1 MKRAVSIARQVRV
14 VIDTN
19 VLISAIVFRQGQLGW
34 LREAWLIGAIKP
46 IVSQATSAELL
57 RVLSY
62 EKFKLDAAKIQLA
75 LMSYLPYAEIVVI
88 ENKSRPHLMHSRD
101 PNDDM
106 FLQLA
111 HDGKAQV
118 LISGDQDLLCL
129 DDPLGKHASFR
140 ILMPQAFKT
149 QFNIH

>member
-1 MKRAVSIARQVRV
+1 MNRPVSTPRQLRV

-34 LREAWLIGAIKP
+34 LREAWQLAAIKP
-46 IVSQATSAELL
+46 IVSKETSAELL

-62 EKFKLDAAKIQLA
+62 EKFKLDAAKMQAA
-75 LMSYLPYAEIVVI
+75 LTSYLPYAEFVET
-88 ENKSRPHLMHSRD
+88 ENKSRPHLMQSRD

-106 FLQLA
+106 FLRLA
-111 HDGKAQV
+111 YDGKAQV

-129 DDPLGKHASFR
+129 DDPMGKHAPFR

-149 QFNIH
+149 QFNIL